1 MFESKY
7 SKVLTVILV
16 IVIVAILGL
25 LAFLGYDWYQKYF
38 LENDALA
45 FVENYEGN
53 TQKDNNKEENKG
65 NDENAG
71 NAGNVSNP
79 IDQIESAGSST
90 SASSSKKLP
99 QYKGFDVVGTMDI
112 PATNFHYP
120 ILKDVTPESIEKSV
134 AMLCGAGI
142 NQVGNTVIIGHNFRN
157 GLFFSNNKK
166 LKNGDKIYV
175 TDNSGNKLTYTIY
188 NKFETT
194 PEDADFYTRD
204 TQGKPELTLST
215 CTDNSKARIIIF
227 ARAD

>member
-45 FVENYEGN
+45 FVENYTEN
-53 TQKDNNKEENKG
+53 TEKNNNKEENTENGENSG
-65 NDENAG
+65 NT
-71 NAGNVSNP
+71 GNVSNP
-79 IDQIESAGSST
+79 IDQIESSGST
-90 SASSSKKLP
+90 TSSSGKKLP
-99 QYKGFDVVGTMDI
+99 QFKGFDVVGTMDI

-134 AMLCGAGI
+134 AMLYGAGI
-142 NQVGNTVIIGHNFRN
+142 NQVGNTVIIGHNYRN

-188 NKFETT
+188 NKFETS
-194 PEDADFYTRD
+194 PEDADFYNRD

-215 CTDNSKARIIIF
+215 CTDNSKARTIIF

>member
-7 SKVLTVILV
+7 SKVLTVILVIVIVAILGLLAFLGYDVILV

-45 FVENYEGN
+45 FVENYTEN
-53 TQKDNNKEENKG
+53 TEKDNNKEDNAQNGENSG
-65 NDENAG
+65 NT
-71 NAGNVSNP
+71 GNVSNP
-79 IDQIESAGSST
+79 IDQIESQGST
-90 SASSSKKLP
+90 SSNSGKKLP

-188 NKFETT
+188 NKFEQHHQ
-194 PEDADFYTRD
+194 
-204 TQGKPELTLST
+204 TQGKNYLNIRDLM
-215 CTDNSKARIIIF
+215 
-227 ARAD
+227 

>member
-45 FVENYEGN
+45 FVENYTEN
-53 TQKDNNKEENKG
+53 TEKDNNKEENTENGENSG
-65 NDENAG
+65 NT
-71 NAGNVSNP
+71 GNVSNP
-79 IDQIESAGSST
+79 IDQIESSGSNT
-90 SASSSKKLP
+90 SNSGKKLP

-120 ILKDVTPESIEKSV
+120 ILKEVTKASIEKSV
-134 AMLCGAGI
+134 AMLYGAGI
-142 NQVGNTVIIGHNFRN
+142 NQVGNTVIIGHNYRN

-166 LKNGDKIYV
+166 LKNGDKIYI

-188 NKFETT
+188 NKFEAS
-194 PEDADFYTRD
+194 PDDASFYNRD
-204 TQGKPELTLST
+204 TQGKPEVTLST
-215 CTDNSKARIIIF
+215 CTDNNKARTIIF

>member
-45 FVENYEGN
+45 FVENYTEN
-53 TQKDNNKEENKG
+53 AERDNNKEENTENGENSG
-65 NDENAG
+65 NT
-71 NAGNVSNP
+71 GNVSNP
-79 IDQIESAGSST
+79 IDQIESSGSTT
-90 SASSSKKLP
+90 SNSGKKLP

-194 PEDADFYTRD
+194 PEDATFYNRD

-215 CTDNSKARIIIF
+215 CTDNSKARTIIF

>member
-45 FVENYEGN
+45 FVENYTEN
-53 TQKDNNKEENKG
+53 TEKDNNEEST
-65 NDENAG
+65 EN
-71 NAGNVSNP
+71 NENMGNVSNP
-79 IDQIESAGSST
+79 IDQIESSGGSST
-90 SASSSKKLP
+90 SSNSSNKLP

>member
-45 FVENYEGN
+45 FVENYEEN
-53 TQKDNNKEENKG
+53 TEKDNKEEN
-65 NDENAG
+65 NEENE
-71 NAGNVSNP
+71 NTGNVSNP
-79 IDQIESAGSST
+79 IDQIESQGST
-90 SASSSKKLP
+90 SSNSGKKLP

-166 LKNGDKIYV
+166 LKNGDKITV
-175 TDNSGNKLTYTIY
+175 KSIIDEEKSKELGIKFKFSEIKKEVSGLQTAIVISQ
-188 NKFETT
+188 E
-194 PEDADFYTRD
+194 
-204 TQGKPELTLST
+204 ELFK
-215 CTDNSKARIIIF
+215 NVIVE
-227 ARAD
+227 

>member
-45 FVENYEGN
+45 FVENYEEN
-53 TQKDNNKEENKG
+53 TEKDNKEEN
-65 NDENAG
+65 NEENE
-71 NAGNVSNP
+71 NTGNVSNP
-79 IDQIESAGSST
+79 IDQIESQGST
-90 SASSSKKLP
+90 SSNSGKKLP

-175 TDNSGNKLTYTIY
+175 TDNSGNKLTYT
-188 NKFETT
+188 
-194 PEDADFYTRD
+194 PFY
-204 TQGKPELTLST
+204 Q
-215 CTDNSKARIIIF
+215 
-227 ARAD
+227 